1 MVKLLPCLPLL
12 NLDRYKAINWSAR
25 NGEQPKSVPVHT
37 GVLEF
42 HDEVMLRNYMVEKP
56 VCLPVVLQRRIQ

>member
-1 MVKLLPCLPLL
+1 ML
-12 NLDRYKAINWSAR
+12 NLDSYKTINWSAR
-25 NGEQPKSVPVHT
+25 NGEQPKSVHKYLYIPVHT

-42 HDEVMLRNYMVEKP
+42 HDEVMLRNYMTEKP